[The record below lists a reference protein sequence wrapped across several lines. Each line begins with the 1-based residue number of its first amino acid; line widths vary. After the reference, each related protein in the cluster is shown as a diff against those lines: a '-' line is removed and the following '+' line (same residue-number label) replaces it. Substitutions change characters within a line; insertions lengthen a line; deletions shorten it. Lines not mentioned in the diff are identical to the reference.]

1 MGAES
6 SRGGPPTRRPS
17 RVRTLVTVGLAIM
30 VASPLILFV
39 GGAGGRGVAVDH
51 LRRTQEIEAREEH
64 LYQQLAERDAVL
76 ETQRRIYMERFRSLE
91 AQIQQKD
98 QEIAA
103 LRARLATITSSPG
116 RSD

>member
-1 MGAES
+1 MSAES
-6 SRGGPPTRRPS
+6 SPGGPPTRRPP
-17 RVRTLVTVGLAIM
+17 RVRTVVTLGLAIM

-51 LRRTQEIEAREEH
+51 LRRTQEIEAREVH
-64 LYQQLAERDAVL
+64 LYRQLAERDAVL
-76 ETQRRIYMERFRSLE
+76 ETQRRIYIERFRRLE

-103 LRARLATITSSPG
+103 LRARLATITSRLSHA
-116 RSD
+116 D